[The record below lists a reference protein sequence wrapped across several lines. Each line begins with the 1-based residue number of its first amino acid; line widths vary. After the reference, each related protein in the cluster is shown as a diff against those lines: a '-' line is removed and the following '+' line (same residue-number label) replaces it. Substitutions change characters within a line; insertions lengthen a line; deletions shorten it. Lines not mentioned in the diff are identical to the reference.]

1 MSSVE
6 KGYRF
11 FKRHRSAKEGRK
23 KNKKAEKKKKK
34 KKKLRLFIF
43 D

>member
-23 KNKKAEKKKKK
+23 KNKKAEKKEEEKKTPAFY
-34 KKKLRLFIF
+34 L
-43 D
+43 